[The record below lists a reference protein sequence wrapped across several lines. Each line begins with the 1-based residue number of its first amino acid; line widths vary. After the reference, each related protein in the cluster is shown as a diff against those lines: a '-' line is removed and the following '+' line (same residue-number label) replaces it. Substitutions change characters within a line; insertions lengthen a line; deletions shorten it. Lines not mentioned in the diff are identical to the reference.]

1 MGKPNV
7 GAPPPPNAKMK
18 QAPPVGEAT
27 GQVPVAPPPN
37 APVTEPKEPKQAE
50 PELQKPKL
58 DQGPVESAKKNV
70 TNVST
75 KEGAIEV
82 IATAKGFF
90 GGHRRN
96 LDERF
101 KIPSMKYF
109 SGLWMKLAD
118 PEAERERKRKLKEEK
133 EKLRGV

>member
-1 MGKPNV
+1 MSKPNV
-7 GAPPPPNAKMK
+7 GAPPPPNAKVN
-18 QAPPVGEAT
+18 PPLPVGAAT
-27 GQVPVAPPPN
+27 GQTPVAPPPN
-37 APVTEPKEPKQAE
+37 APVTEPKEEKQVE

-58 DQGPVESAKKNV
+58 NQGPVESAKKNV
-70 TNVST
+70 KNVSA
-75 KEGAIEV
+75 KAGAIEV

-96 LDERF
+96 LDEKF

-109 SGLWMKLAD
+109 SGSWMKLAD

>member
-7 GAPPPPNAKMK
+7 GAPPPPNAQMK
-18 QAPPVGEAT
+18 QDSPVGAAT
-27 GQVPVAPPPN
+27 GKTPVAPPPN
-37 APVTEPKEPKQAE
+37 APVTDPKQVE
-50 PELQKPKL
+50 PEFQKPKL
-58 DQGPVESAKKNV
+58 NQGPVESAKKNV
-70 TNVST
+70 ANVST
-75 KEGAIEV
+75 KDGAIEV

-90 GGHRRN
+90 GGHRRDV
-96 LDERF
+96 DERF

-118 PEAERERKRKLKEEK
+118 PEAERERKRKLKEER